1 MDPVR
6 WGILGT
12 AAIAVDKVIP
22 SMSSAGGL
30 EIVAVA
36 SRDADRARDIAT
48 RFGIGR
54 SYGSYDG
61 ILADPEI
68 EAVYIPLPNHLH
80 VDWAIRA
87 AEAGKHVLCEKPLAL
102 DVDELRRLIDCRDR
116 TGKRIQEG
124 VMIRAHPQWDEILRI
139 VASGEIG
146 EVRAV
151 QGVFTEINLDP
162 KSIVNNAAYGG
173 GALYDLGVYPIAVA
187 RMLFDSEPE
196 RAFAVIDFDPDFG
209 IDRLTSAVLVFP
221 GGHQATFMVST
232 QLAIRHNV
240 QIFGTL
246 TSISVGNPFNPA
258 PDEYCKIVLNDGS
271 KLAAAETRLVGP
283 ADQYRLQAER
293 FSAAIRSGAPLPIEL
308 EWSLGATKVLMA
320 IQRSA
325 ESGKWATV

>member
-6 WGILGT
+6 WGIIGT
-12 AAIAVDKVIP
+12 AAIAVEKVIP
-22 SMSSAGGL
+22 SMMTAVGL
-30 EIVAVA
+30 EVVAIA
-36 SRDADRARDIAT
+36 SRNADKARDAAA

-80 VDWAIRA
+80 VQWAIRA

-102 DVDELRRLIDCRDR
+102 HVEELKRLIDCRDR
-116 TGKRIQEG
+116 TGKRIQEA
-124 VMIRAHPQWDEILRI
+124 VMIRAHPQWEEILSI

-162 KSIVNNAAYGG
+162 KSIVNDVAHGG
-173 GALYDLGVYPIAVA
+173 GALYDLGVYPIAAA
-187 RMLFDSEPE
+187 RMVFGAEPE
-196 RAFAVIDFDPDFG
+196 RAFAVIDIDPVFG
-209 IDRLTSAVLVFP
+209 VDRLTSAALVFP
-221 GGHQATFMVST
+221 GGHQATLMVST

-240 QIFGTL
+240 EIFGTWK
-246 TSISVGNPFNPA
+246 SISVDNPFNPA
-258 PDEYCKIVLNDGS
+258 PDDYCKIILNDGS
-271 KLAAAETRLVGP
+271 KLAAAETRLVAP

-293 FSAAIRSGAPLPIEL
+293 FSAAIRSGGPLPIEL

-325 ESGKWATV
+325 ESGKWETV